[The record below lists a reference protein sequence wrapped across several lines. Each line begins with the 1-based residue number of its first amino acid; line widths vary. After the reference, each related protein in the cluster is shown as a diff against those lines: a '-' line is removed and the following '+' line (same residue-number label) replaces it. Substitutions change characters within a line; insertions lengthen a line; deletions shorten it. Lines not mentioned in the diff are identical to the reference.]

1 MAILIEGEQSDK
13 VKKIKLC
20 ISISVNLCLL
30 AYFKYCNFFI
40 ENIAYAFTLFGSP
53 IQFRGLDIVLPVGIS
68 FYTFQTMSYSI
79 DVYRGKISASRDLI
93 GFAAFVSFFPQLV
106 AGPIEKA
113 GNFLPQF
120 FKNKKFNY
128 TEARR
133 GVNQILWGFFKKIVV
148 ADQAAKFVEL
158 VFNDSANY
166 DIWAHWWCIM
176 LFAIQIY
183 SDFSGYSDIAIGTGR
198 LFGFTLKQ
206 NFAYPYFSRTVAEF
220 WRRWHISLSS
230 WFQSY
235 VYLPLGGQSRY
246 SKSQDS

>member
-1 MAILIEGEQSDK
+1 MLFNSIEFAIFLPLVFTIYWTIKNNNRLRNTVILIASYIFYGWWDAQFLILIALSTLVDYTMAILIEGEQSDK

-133 GVNQILWGFFKKIVV
+133 GVNQILWGFFKKI
-148 ADQAAKFVEL
+148 Q
-158 VFNDSANY
+158 
-166 DIWAHWWCIM
+166 
-176 LFAIQIY
+176 
-183 SDFSGYSDIAIGTGR
+183 
-198 LFGFTLKQ
+198 
-206 NFAYPYFSRTVAEF
+206 
-220 WRRWHISLSS
+220 HIINLC
-230 WFQSY
+230 
-235 VYLPLGGQSRY
+235 V
-246 SKSQDS
+246 